1 MQEGYSIL
9 FKDGTVVEEPGK
21 SFVGYVYSD
30 KGKIV
35 AVGEGEPP
43 DEYAFATY
51 MIDGRGRILTPG
63 FICPLT
69 SLTQHPSRFGGKE
82 AQTDEELFYAA
93 LMGLQD
99 LLLSGFTTVGTIER
113 KVDPVARAIAQSGI
127 RAVIFVD
134 ASYEGW
140 KDQLKI
146 LLNRWVGY
154 EERIYAGIAAL
165 EGNEE
170 AERIAEEL
178 NIPIISP
185 NRGIRVKEIEKLS
198 KERGIVVLERA
209 GKRTYGFIGSKT
221 TSPLNVVRAL
231 YYTGMKPVDAL
242 KAITVDAAEVLGL
255 ERVAK
260 LKPGYHADMVVW
272 DVSEPPGWTAGKG
285 EPEEIILSANPKV
298 EAVIAAGEVVVDI
311 SQMLTIGA
319 KDVKKAR
326 RLFER

>member
-1 MQEGYSIL
+1 MQEGYSVL
-9 FKDGTVVEEPGK
+9 FKGGTVVEEPGK
-21 SFVGYVYSD
+21 SYLGYVYAN

-35 AVGEGEPP
+35 AVGKGEPP

-63 FICPLT
+63 LVCPLT
-69 SLTQHPSRFGGKE
+69 SLTKHPSRFGGKE
-82 AQTDEELFYAA
+82 AESDEELYYAA
-93 LMGLQD
+93 LMALQD
-99 LLLSGFTTVGTIER
+99 LLLSGFTTVGTVEH

-134 ASYEGW
+134 ASKEGW
-140 KDQLKI
+140 KDQLRI
-146 LLNRWVGY
+146 LLNRWQGY

-165 EGNEE
+165 EENEE
-170 AERIAEEL
+170 AERLAEEL
-178 NIPIISP
+178 NLPLVS
-185 NRGIRVKEIEKLS
+185 RKKGIVVKEVEGLS
-198 KERGIVVLERA
+198 KERGIVTLERG
-209 GKRTYGFIGSKT
+209 GKRTYGFVGSKT

-231 YYTGMKPVDAL
+231 YYTGLKPVEAL
-242 KAITVDAAEVLGL
+242 RAITTDAAEVLGISGI
-255 ERVAK
+255 AK

-326 RLFER
+326 RLFGG